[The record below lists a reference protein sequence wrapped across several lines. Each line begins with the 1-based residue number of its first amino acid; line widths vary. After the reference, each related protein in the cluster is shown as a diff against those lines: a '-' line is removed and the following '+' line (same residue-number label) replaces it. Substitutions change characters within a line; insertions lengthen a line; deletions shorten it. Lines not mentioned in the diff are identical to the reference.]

1 MEFLKKTNKLN
12 YYLVELSK
20 VLATIDP
27 MFILCYIIDAQKR
40 GKIIKSYK
48 SL

>member
-27 MFILCYIIDAQKR
+27 IFILCYIIDAQKR